1 MDSGANPDRSD
12 EVPEMAINS
21 TTTPVTEQVTETVD
35 VTVRVPRNT
44 EGTLFDAAETRLG
57 RFTDIVAVTLTAS
70 DGIDPRNGATYVT
83 VTADL
88 TVTDVTS
95 GEDIVALLNDAVG
108 VENAE
113 LTSVA

>member
-1 MDSGANPDRSD
+1 
-12 EVPEMAINS
+12 MAINS

-70 DGIDPRNGATYVT
+70 DGIDPRNGCNLRNCYCRPDRDRRHVR
-83 VTADL
+83 
-88 TVTDVTS
+88 
-95 GEDIVALLNDAVG
+95 GG
-108 VENAE
+108 HRCPPQRRGWC
-113 LTSVA
+113 